1 MALQEE
7 IMMTPRYRWAAILT
21 MALVATQGA
30 SARAQYG
37 YGAYGGWGGGG
48 QTPGSSLARGMGV
61 YAAGAGQYNVET
73 AQARSINANTRMK
86 YNEYMYLSTQNE
98 TAKHHALVAGQ
109 QANNI
114 KAQNEIHAKLR
125 DHPDQHDIYMGDA
138 LNVAVEEIED
148 PRVYSKNLNKA
159 KVTIG
164 GKLVRDI
171 PFRYAPACIT
181 TTIHDLVQGPPPA
194 PLLATAFDDE
204 RAAFKA
210 LAKEIRKS
218 IDKGEAPDPDTVN
231 KALVV
236 VSRAVAKADQILPR
250 NTKDRNDA
258 DKYLKSL
265 HGLLGMLKSP
275 ALNLLLAGVEN
286 HPNATL
292 GELLAFMSAYE
303 LRFGQAK
310 TEPQRLAYDK
320 LYPLLVDLRDEVAP
334 ALAGTPPPKADPSAV
349 GEFYS
354 QMSYDELRRKS
365 AAPPQPGGGQ
375 R

>member
-1 MALQEE
+1 MK
-7 IMMTPRYRWAAILT
+7 MSRYRWAAILT
-21 MALVATQGA
+21 MALGATQGA

-109 QANNI
+109 QAENI
-114 KAQNEIHAKLR
+114 KVQNEIHAKLR

-159 KVTIG
+159 RVTIG

-194 PLLATAFDDE
+194 PLMTSAFDDD
-204 RAAFKA
+204 RAAFKE
-210 LAKEIRKS
+210 LAKEIKKS
-218 IDKGEAPDPDTVN
+218 IAKGEVPDPETVK
-231 KALVV
+231 KALAVV
-236 VSRAVAKADQILPR
+236 NHAVGKADQLLPR
-250 NTKDRNDA
+250 NTKDRNDV

-265 HGLLGMLKSP
+265 HGLLGLIQTP
-275 ALNLLLAGVEN
+275 ALNLILAGVEK
-286 HPNATL
+286 HPDASL
-292 GELLAFMSAYE
+292 GELLAFMSAYD

-310 TEPQRLAYDK
+310 TEEQRLAYDK

-334 ALAGTPPPKADPSAV
+334 ALAGTPPPKADPAAV

-354 QMSYDELRRKS
+354 SMSYDDMRRKPH
-365 AAPPQPGGGQ
+365 APPQPGGGQ

>member
-1 MALQEE
+1 MAERE
-7 IMMTPRYRWAAILT
+7 GFTMMPKYRWAVVLT
-21 MALVATQGA
+21 MALGLAQAV
-30 SARAQYG
+30 SVRAQYG

-61 YAAGAGQYNVET
+61 YAAGAGQYNLQT
-73 AQARSINANTRMK
+73 AQARSINANTRMQ

-98 TAKHHALVAGQ
+98 TAKHHALLAGQ
-109 QANNI
+109 QADNI
-114 KAQNEIHAKLR
+114 NAQRQIHAKLR

-159 KVTIG
+159 RVTIG
-164 GKLVRDI
+164 GKLVRDV

-194 PLLATAFDDE
+194 PLMAPEFDED

-218 IDKGEAPDPDTVN
+218 IDKGETPDPETVK
-231 KALVV
+231 KALAVV
-236 VSRAVAKADQILPR
+236 KAAVAKADQILPR

-265 HGLLGMLKSP
+265 NGLLGMIQSP
-275 ALNLLLAGVEN
+275 ALNVILAGVEN
-286 HPNATL
+286 HPEATL

-310 TEPQRLAYDK
+310 TQPERLAYDK

-334 ALAGTPPPKADPSAV
+334 ALAESPPLKADPAAV

-354 QMSYDELRRKS
+354 QMSYADLQRKPF
-365 AAPPQPGGGQ
+365 APPQPGRGQ

>member
-1 MALQEE
+1 
-7 IMMTPRYRWAAILT
+7 
-21 MALVATQGA
+21 
-30 SARAQYG
+30 
-37 YGAYGGWGGGG
+37 
-48 QTPGSSLARGMGV
+48 
-61 YAAGAGQYNVET
+61 
-73 AQARSINANTRMK
+73 MK

-109 QANNI
+109 QADNI
-114 KAQNEIHAKLR
+114 HAQNQIHAKLR

-181 TTIHDLVQGPPPA
+181 VTIHDLVQGPPPA
-194 PLLATAFDDE
+194 PLMTTDFDDE
-204 RAAFKA
+204 RAAFKG

-218 IDKGEAPDPDTVN
+218 IDKGETPDPDTVK
-231 KALVV
+231 KALAVV
-236 VSRAVAKADQILPR
+236 KSAVAKADQVLPR
-250 NTKDRNDA
+250 NTKYRNDV

-265 HGLLGMLKSP
+265 HGLLGMIQSP
-275 ALNLLLAGVEN
+275 ALNVLLAGVEN
-286 HPNATL
+286 HPDASL
-292 GELLAFMSAYE
+292 GELLSFMSAYE

-334 ALAGTPPPKADPSAV
+334 ALAGTPPPKADPAAV

-354 QMSYDELRRKS
+354 RMSYADLQRKP

>member
-1 MALQEE
+1 
-7 IMMTPRYRWAAILT
+7 MMRRYRWAAILT
-21 MALVATQGA
+21 MALGATQGA

-61 YAAGAGQYNVET
+61 YAAGAGSYNVQT
-73 AQARSINANTRMK
+73 AQARSINTNTNMK

-109 QANNI
+109 QADNI
-114 KAQNEIHAKLR
+114 KVQNEIHAKLR

-164 GKLVRDI
+164 GKLVRDV
-171 PFRYAPACIT
+171 PFRYAPACVT

-194 PLLATAFDDE
+194 PLMTTDFDDD
-204 RAAFKA
+204 RAAFKE
-210 LAKEIRKS
+210 LAKAIKKS
-218 IDKGEAPDPDTVN
+218 IEKGEAPEPETVK
-231 KALVV
+231 KAIAVV
-236 VSRAVAKADQILPR
+236 NAAMAKADQILPR

-265 HGLLGMLKSP
+265 HGLLNVLQTP
-275 ALNLLLAGVEN
+275 ALNLLLAGVED
-286 HPNATL
+286 HPDATL
-292 GELLAFMSAYE
+292 GELLSFMSTYD

-310 TEPQRLAYDK
+310 TQAQRLAYDK

-334 ALAGTPPPKADPSAV
+334 ALSGRLLSRLIP
-349 GEFYS
+349 
-354 QMSYDELRRKS
+354 
-365 AAPPQPGGGQ
+365 APWVNTTRG
-375 R
+375 

>member
-1 MALQEE
+1 MALREGF
-7 IMMTPRYRWAAILT
+7 MMMPRYRWAAILT
-21 MALVATQGA
+21 MALGVTQGA

-37 YGAYGGWGGGG
+37 YAAYGGWGGGG

-109 QANNI
+109 QAENI
-114 KAQNEIHAKLR
+114 KVQNEIHAKLR

-164 GKLVRDI
+164 GKLVRDV

-194 PLLATAFDDE
+194 PLMASGFDED
-204 RAAFKA
+204 RGAFKA
-210 LAKEIRKS
+210 LAQDIKKS
-218 IDKGEAPDPDTVN
+218 IAQGEAPNADTVK
-231 KALVV
+231 KALAIVN
-236 VSRAVAKADQILPR
+236 RTMAKVDQILPR
-250 NTKDRNDA
+250 NTKDRNDT
-258 DKYLKSL
+258 DKHLKAL
-265 HGLLGMLKSP
+265 RGLLGVLQSP
-275 ALNLLLAGVEN
+275 ALDVLLSGVEN
-286 HPNATL
+286 HPDATL
-292 GELLAFMSAYE
+292 GELLSFMSAYD

-310 TEPQRLAYDK
+310 TQAEKLAYDK

-334 ALAGTPPPKADPSAV
+334 ALSEAPPLKADPSAV

-354 QMSYDELRRKS
+354 QVGDGPQRR
-365 AAPPQPGGGQ
+365 APAPRPPGGGQ